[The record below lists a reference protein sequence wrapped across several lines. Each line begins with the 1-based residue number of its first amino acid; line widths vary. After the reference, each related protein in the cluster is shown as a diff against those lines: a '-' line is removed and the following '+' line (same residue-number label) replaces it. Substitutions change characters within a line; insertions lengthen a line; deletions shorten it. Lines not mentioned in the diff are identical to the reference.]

1 MEFLRKRKRLYHHST
16 EESLLETIQE
26 RNSIIIFP
34 WMIFKCLTNTKTFLN
49 FVGLWNEKLQNIQHQ
64 FLSEEKIHTHLYTY
78 LYIYM
83 KKKNPI
89 LLYYRLWII
98 KRGHLILVPSW
109 MSKLEAWMILG
120 ICCYSPVP
128 FHSKKYWLSVG
139 TWHLK
144 SSCTIDPHCK
154 YLYNNLFIK
163 KLLRNMS

>member
-1 MEFLRKRKRLYHHST
+1 MKSFCLQKTYLEFLVMAAGLYLCKNSVVEFLRKRKRLYHHST

-83 KKKNPI
+83 KKKI
-89 LLYYRLWII
+89 LFFFII
-98 KRGHLILVPSW
+98 DFG
-109 MSKLEAWMILG
+109 
-120 ICCYSPVP
+120 
-128 FHSKKYWLSVG
+128 
-139 TWHLK
+139 
-144 SSCTIDPHCK
+144 
-154 YLYNNLFIK
+154 
-163 KLLRNMS
+163 LLREVT